1 MSENQSE
8 HQNKNQPKKRLS
20 KLFSTSG
27 SENSRSE
34 NKAGSPNN
42 ADGLVVEDVPRQ
54 MTTGN
59 ITPASSLP
67 EPNTE
72 DDDVWDVVGLP
83 GTVNSTESTAVRAA
97 AAKPMSTSREQELL
111 TLIHDL
117 NNCNDVLLG
126 KVSKLEAALS
136 ESQQSVRAEVERAQ
150 TAQEKMLEQVLEQQS
165 TAQQTAQ
172 TAQQQIAKLV
182 GQLDTAEQTLQRQ
195 QLIQETLKAEINE
208 AQERINQLERECALI
223 TQQHA
228 DEAQARIKAE
238 TTNRDLRSRLQRQQR
253 YTLQFK
259 AALEKSLTVTGSAAA
274 NPSVVSKPV
283 SFNEDTL
290 HSSVT
295 MPRAERII
303 PWNAIGS
310 APFAGIDPHLEN
322 LIRGQAETDEP
333 AEPGYLESKRSE
345 SVRARNSLETEST
358 QPEPAAADQV
368 PVVDIEAE
376 TKLWQDLERVMGI
389 AAEVVSTAAIE
400 GLAANTEAADAKET
414 EKVEETAKESLDSE
428 PRLNW
433 QTKSAPLPIDP
444 TTDPTTDALITT
456 QPLPPVEPVSATLEA
471 EQPPQPQP
479 QLQLP
484 QPPQQSTDYLPLIDS
499 EASAVSPVVNP
510 LRTQRK
516 IGSMAAVQLPT
527 FEKAKAGSFKR

>member
-8 HQNKNQPKKRLS
+8 NQSKNQPKEQSS
-20 KLFSTSG
+20 KLSSAGG
-27 SENSRSE
+27 SK
-34 NKAGSPNN
+34 NKAGWSHS

-54 MTTGN
+54 MTMGN
-59 ITPASSLP
+59 ITPEAGLT
-67 EPNTE
+67 EPNIEE
-72 DDDVWDVVGLP
+72 DDAWDVVSLP
-83 GTVNSTESTAVRAA
+83 GTVNSTESTAARSA

-136 ESQQSVRAEVERAQ
+136 ESQQSVRAEVEKAQ

-165 TAQQTAQ
+165 AAQQTAQ
-172 TAQQQIAKLV
+172 TAQQQVAKLV
-182 GQLDTAEQTLQRQ
+182 GQLDTTEQTLQRQ
-195 QLIQETLKAEINE
+195 QLIQETLEAELNE
-208 AQERINQLERECALI
+208 AQERINQLERECALT

-259 AALEKSLTVTGSAAA
+259 AALEKSLTVTGSTAAA
-274 NPSVVSKPV
+274 NPSVVSAPV
-283 SFNEDTL
+283 SFNEETL

-322 LIRGQAETDEP
+322 LIRDQADADES

-345 SVRARNSLETEST
+345 SVRAQNSLDTGSA
-358 QPEPAAADQV
+358 QPESAPAAEAQV

-389 AAEVVSTAAIE
+389 AAKVTSTEAIE
-400 GLAANTEAADAKET
+400 DSATDTETVEV
-414 EKVEETAKESLDSE
+414 EKTEETAKEVLDGE

-433 QTKSAPLPIDP
+433 QAKSTPLPVDP
-444 TTDPTTDALITT
+444 TTNDPVT
-456 QPLPPVEPVSATLEA
+456 P
-471 EQPPQPQP
+471 QPPQPQ
-479 QLQLP
+479 LP
-484 QPPQQSTDYLPLIDS
+484 QPQLSQPQLPQQSTGYLPLIDG